1 MKIKIKKSFIS
12 VICVLSII
20 FMTQLPTQAAEID
33 IADQKLANDVG
44 IIAGNFKTDGTILSE
59 DIDLPESYSSKDLGY
74 TTPVRNQKQYNTCW
88 AQSPTASLEILL
100 KKNKVFSDW
109 LSPMHMN
116 YFATTQSNSTGWI
129 RDYTEG
135 AYTFTSMGYLTSWS
149 GAKAESD
156 FPYDT
161 PYENFANLDA
171 TAKTIAGVNSIMYLD
186 RSDIDTIKTAIYNYG
201 STTGN
206 YHHDA
211 SKYLNA
217 SNYSYYCN
225 ATNISISNLQG
236 HCVCV
241 VGWDDNYDKAN
252 FKKGTRPDKNGAW
265 LCKNSWGEDWGNDGY
280 FWISYED
287 TYLFNK
293 VFGAS
298 YAIMDYQLP
307 DDNTRLYQN
316 EIYGAIRE
324 FNNINQANNNDI
336 TYINVFDFK
345 DKYTLLDKI
354 NFESTSQGSEF
365 SIYYIP
371 VNFNSVPISDQKTWK
386 KLYSGEIEYCG
397 YISID
402 IDDFTVNSGKGAIGI
417 KIQNNTSNTGNSI
430 GTCEWLSSSGKMQ
443 FIPETHFGDSYIV
456 GFKEEP
462 LDLMDY
468 YSDYLN
474 DKIGGTFV
482 IKAIA
487 KKGIIKGDA
496 DGDEKLTIT
505 DVTVIQYYLA
515 YLTTLG
521 EEQIKAADFDNDGA
535 ISIKD
540 ATKIQ
545 YYLNGMFIS

>member
-44 IIAGNFKTDGTILSE
+44 IIAGDFKTDGTILSE
-59 DIDLPESYSSKDLGY
+59 DINLPKSYSSKELGY
-74 TTPVRNQKQYNTCW
+74 TTDVRNQTYNTCW
-88 AQSPTASLEILL
+88 AHSSTASLEILL

-156 FPYDT
+156 FPDDT

-211 SKYLNA
+211 SKYLTA

-236 HCVCV
+236 HSVCV

-316 EIYGAIRE
+316 EIYGAICE
-324 FNNINQANNNDI
+324 FNYINQANNNDI

-371 VNFNSVPISDQKTWK
+371 VNFNSVPVSDQKTWK

-430 GTCEWLSSSGKMQ
+430 GTCEWLSSSGKMK

-456 GFKEEP
+456 GLEEEP

-487 KKGIIKGDA
+487 KEGIIKGDA